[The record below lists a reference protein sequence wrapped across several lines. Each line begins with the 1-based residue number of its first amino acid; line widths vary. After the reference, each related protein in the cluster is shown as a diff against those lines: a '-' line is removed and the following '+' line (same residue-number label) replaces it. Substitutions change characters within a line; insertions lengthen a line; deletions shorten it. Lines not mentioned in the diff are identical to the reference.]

1 MSPQKRISMRMFA
14 PYWQG
19 RCMRG
24 DIDGAPRDFDEGGF
38 VTAEY
43 AVGILAAVAF
53 AGVLLAVLKSGA
65 IKSMLTS
72 IIQSALS
79 V

>member
-1 MSPQKRISMRMFA
+1 MSPQKPISMRMFA
-14 PYWQG
+14 PYWPD
-19 RCMRG
+19 RSMRG
-24 DIDGAPRDFDEGGF
+24 NIDAARRDLDEGGF

-65 IKSMLTS
+65 VKSMLTS

>member
-1 MSPQKRISMRMFA
+1 MSAKRETRIFRKNRNPFS
-14 PYWQG
+14 
-19 RCMRG
+19 G
-24 DIDGAPRDFDEGGF
+24 DIDRRDEGGF

-65 IKSMLTS
+65 VRTLLVELIKM
-72 IIQSALS
+72 ALS

>member
-19 RCMRG
+19 RSMRG
-24 DIDGAPRDFDEGGF
+24 DIDGARRDFDEGGF

-43 AVGILAAVAF
+43 AVGILATY
-53 AGVLLAVLKSGA
+53 
-65 IKSMLTS
+65 I
-72 IIQSALS
+72 ALGRI
-79 V
+79 

>member
-1 MSPQKRISMRMFA
+1 MSPQKRISMRMLA

-19 RCMRG
+19 HSMRG
-24 DIDGAPRDFDEGGF
+24 NIDNTRRDFDEGGF

-65 IKSMLTS
+65 VKSMLTA